1 MQSPGSLP
9 EEAPCYGPAPTFDG
23 ETVGEK
29 PFVLLLVDDSRSTA
43 TKLARTLGSEQY
55 APRVVPAGPEVP
67 LLATEVD
74 LVLLCLDA
82 SSDEELTPLRRL
94 MDIEGPGRGAP
105 VLAIVPAEARSL
117 RLAVLRLGV
126 EVVAD
131 PWDDEELRARMQRVF
146 SVHQVLIT
154 LAFQVSELQKLSVLD
169 GLTLLHNHRYFQERL
184 REEFRV
190 AQRYDDALSLIL
202 VDLDHFKEIN
212 DLHGHPVGDDVLRK
226 VARVLQQSIRETDI
240 VARYGGEEFA
250 VLLPR
255 TPLAGAITVAERI
268 WKELGLLRVGPDD
281 SLRVTGSLGISGFP
295 HRTVLSPD
303 QLILT
308 ADEAL
313 YRAKREGRN
322 RICIHSPVP
331 VLSGSSRA

>member
-1 MQSPGSLP
+1 M
-9 EEAPCYGPAPTFDG
+9 
-23 ETVGEK
+23 GEK

-43 TKLARTLGSEQY
+43 TKLARALGSEQY

-67 LLATEVD
+67 GLATQVD
-74 LVLLCLDA
+74 LVLLCLEPSTDTGL
-82 SSDEELTPLRRL
+82 SSLRRL
-94 MDIEGPGRGAP
+94 MDVEGPGRGAP
-105 VLAIVPAEARSL
+105 VLVIAPAEAREL
-117 RLAVLRLGV
+117 RLAALRLGV
-126 EVVAD
+126 EVVAE
-131 PWDDEELRARMQRVF
+131 PWDDEELRARMQRAF
-146 SVHQVLIT
+146 SAHQILMT
-154 LAFQVSELQKLSVLD
+154 LASQVSELQKLSVLD

-202 VDLDHFKEIN
+202 LDLDHFKQIN
-212 DLHGHPVGDDVLRK
+212 AQYGHPMGDDVLRK
-226 VARVLQQSIRETDI
+226 VARALQLSVRETDI
-240 VARYGGEEFA
+240 LARYGGEEFA

-281 SLRVTGSLGISGFP
+281 RLQVTASLGLSGFP

-303 QLILT
+303 QLLLT

-322 RICIHSPVP
+322 RICLHSPVP
-331 VLSGSSRA
+331 MLSGSQRL